1 MHTDYRDDKNDV
13 PKKLPT
19 PLVHDPSLP
28 DSLRANR
35 DLQRNRKGVIEA
47 VQDLFGASPARPNDD
62 LVESHLSVGLPT
74 KTRPK
79 HRDGLAR
86 VFLTGRT
93 IPTRGN
99 LHTTQSRDF
108 PNVTPLQLPPI
119 TCGRRLSRNNL
130 VAGRLLRYP
139 IVTHLLDDAGE
150 RLCCVQDGP
159 TAPAPAL
166 LDGTC
171 AADMRY
177 CGSCARAVLTPIVQ
191 REQSRCGDDALLDA
205 TLALTTTP
213 PTRRPRSCASSAP
226 PWRSSTPTLS
236 RPGGA
241 MPSMSGAT
249 TFLACVHGRLSAR
262 RGHTRFIELERES
275 VCVTATNPEQEEA

>member
-1 MHTDYRDDKNDV
+1 MHSNYHDDKNDV

-35 DLQRNRKGVIEA
+35 HLQRNRKGVIEA
-47 VQDLFGASPARPNDD
+47 VQDLFGVSPARPNDD
-62 LVESHLSVGLPT
+62 LVESHLSVGSPT

-79 HRDGLAR
+79 HGDCL
-86 VFLTGRT
+86 GRMSLKRPT
-93 IPTRGN
+93 IPMPGDF
-99 LHTTQSRDF
+99 HTTESRDF
-108 PNVTPLQLPPI
+108 PNVTPLQLAPI
-119 TCGRRLSRNNL
+119 ACGRSLSPARLSRINL

-150 RLCCVQDGP
+150 RLCCVQECP

-171 AADMRY
+171 AADVRY

-191 REQSRCGDDALLDA
+191 LVQSRCGDDALLDA
-205 TLALTTTP
+205 TLALTMTP
-213 PTRRPRSCASSAP
+213 PDEAAAVLRILCPAMVELNAYVEQI
-226 PWRSSTPTLS
+226 
-236 RPGGA
+236 GGRHA
-241 MPSMSGAT
+241 
-249 TFLACVHGRLSAR
+249 
-262 RGHTRFIELERES
+262 
-275 VCVTATNPEQEEA
+275 

>member
-1 MHTDYRDDKNDV
+1 MHTDYLDDKNDV

-62 LVESHLSVGLPT
+62 LVESHLSVGSPT

-150 RLCCVQDGP
+150 RLCCVQDSP
-159 TAPAPAL
+159 TAQAPAL

-171 AADMRY
+171 AAD
-177 CGSCARAVLTPIVQ
+177 VLMPSILGIQ
-191 REQSRCGDDALLDA
+191 ARCGDDPLLDTIL
-205 TLALTTTP
+205 TLTNTLPDHAAAVLRILSPALVE
-213 PTRRPRSCASSAP
+213 
-226 PWRSSTPTLS
+226 LDGYVEQI
-236 RPGGA
+236 GGRHA
-241 MPSMSGAT
+241 
-249 TFLACVHGRLSAR
+249 
-262 RGHTRFIELERES
+262 
-275 VCVTATNPEQEEA
+275 